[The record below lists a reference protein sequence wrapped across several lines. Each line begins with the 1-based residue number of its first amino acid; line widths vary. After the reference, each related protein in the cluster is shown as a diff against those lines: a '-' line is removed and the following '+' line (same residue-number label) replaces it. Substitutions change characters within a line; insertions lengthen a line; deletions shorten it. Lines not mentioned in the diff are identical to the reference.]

1 MLIRVCLIV
10 AIVAGLAA
18 SGISFFKVR
27 ERLIETMDARDQ
39 FERERNQE
47 RAAKQKA
54 QTELKLTQET
64 LTTTSNTLVRSE
76 SNLRLMTERF
86 KAEETRAISLATQ
99 LERTRNERDDAQ
111 RSLAR
116 FEGLGT
122 PDELRNMIAS
132 FKTLEE
138 QRDAFFE
145 ESRVFSRRND
155 QLRAR
160 LDLYEDP
167 TKKPPMPGVK
177 GTVLAVD
184 PKYDFVILD
193 IGEDDGVLERGEL
206 LVNRDGQ
213 FVAKLEISSVQPKRS
228 VANVLPAWKRDEVM
242 EGDLVFY

>member
-47 RAAKQKA
+47 RTAKQKA
-54 QTELKLTQET
+54 QTELKLTQEN
-64 LTTTSNTLVRSE
+64 LTTTSNTLVRTQSD
-76 SNLRLMTERF
+76 LQMMTVRA
-86 KAEETRAISLATQ
+86 KDQETRALTLSRD
-99 LERTRNERDDAQ
+99 LERTRTDRDEAH
-111 RSLAR
+111 RLLAR
-116 FEGLGT
+116 YEGLGT

-138 QRDAFFE
+138 QRDAFVE
-145 ESRVFSRRND
+145 ESRILARRND
-155 QLRAR
+155 QLQAR

-167 TKKPPMPGVK
+167 AKKPPMPGVK

-193 IGEDDGVLERGEL
+193 IGEDDGVKERGEL

-213 FVAKLEISSVQPKRS
+213 FIAKLEIASVQSKRS
-228 VANVLPAWKRDEVM
+228 VANILPAWKRDEVM